1 MDTIDEKIKFIERT
15 YYHLRN
21 KGLINTWT
29 DFAEKVGVTKST
41 MSAAK
46 NGNERALTTSFMK
59 KVEAYVNSVE
69 PTRVTIDNSHGRNIS
84 NTIATGSSFIGASP
98 NQAHFKADESADDD
112 LVPVIPHKLYKDPDT
127 SVVEY
132 LEQGHKDIQMAQA
145 IHQFGPI
152 TCYKFCNNDAMIP
165 DIRSGDLLALQAV
178 ERDAPIINGETY
190 VLDVK
195 GVGLLM
201 RIVED
206 ISDTE
211 VLLTALNSEK
221 YKPIKLKKDH
231 IYTLFRIVGYTR
243 TNV

>member
-1 MDTIDEKIKFIERT
+1 MTFEEKQKYIKTAF
-15 YYHLRN
+15 YNLRGRGIVTN
-21 KGLINTWT
+21 WS
-29 DFAEKVGVTKST
+29 DFAEKIGINRSYL
-41 MSAAK
+41 SCAK
-46 NGNERALTTSFMK
+46 NGDEKCLTDKLIIKIEDFIEMHSQP
-59 KVEAYVNSVE
+59 NIS
-69 PTRVTIDNSHGRNIS
+69 IDNSHGRNIS

-98 NQAHFKADESADDD
+98 NQAHFKDEESADDD

-152 TCYKFCNNDAMIP
+152 TCYKFCNSDAMYP

-178 ERDAPIINGETY
+178 ERNAPIINGETY